1 MRLSRSINQGQS
13 IIIIIHQYVGGLWGG
28 AARGSSS
35 DSLRALAGIVAF
47 CIDRKVWSLL
57 IANLLKNILI
67 FYYES
72 LISYVVKHTAN
83 QFIIIIIVENGMH

>member
-1 MRLSRSINQGQS
+1 MKYQPRAEHYFYTSIRGW
-13 IIIIIHQYVGGLWGG
+13 GGG

-47 CIDRKVWSLL
+47 CIVRKVWSLL
-57 IANLLKNILI
+57 IANSLKNILI

-72 LISYVVKHTAN
+72 LISCVVKHTAN
-83 QFIIIIIVENGMH
+83 QYIMIIIVENAML